1 MMEHGV
7 VRRVVLEILA
17 ELMDGHMGLHVST
30 HVDRSRAVDLNELA
44 DDVARKLANTK
55 EPV

>member
-1 MMEHGV
+1 MEHGV